1 MAVKSDWL
9 AGFSHS
15 SLLSTLIIPFSL
27 INWLLMAWKNPID
40 QFWTCSVE
48 PTLFLLY
55 FLVQLGMG
63 LPWTALSL
71 FFVKTLVSNGF
82 PLLL

>member
-1 MAVKSDWL
+1 
-9 AGFSHS
+9 
-15 SLLSTLIIPFSL
+15 
-27 INWLLMAWKNPID
+27 MAWKNPID
-40 QFWTCSVE
+40 QFWMCSVE

-71 FFVKTLVSNGF
+71 FFVKTLVSHGF